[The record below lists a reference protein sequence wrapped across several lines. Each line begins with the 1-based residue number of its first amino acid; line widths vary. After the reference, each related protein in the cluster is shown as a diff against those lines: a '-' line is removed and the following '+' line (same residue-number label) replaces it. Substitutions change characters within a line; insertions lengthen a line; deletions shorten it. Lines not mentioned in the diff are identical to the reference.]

1 MATLTPE
8 EQQAWRTLVMLSHA
22 VEEALDRQSRDAGG
36 IPHPYYK
43 LLVFLY
49 EAPRRTLTMTEL
61 GAVLRHSPS
70 RLTHAAKS
78 LERSGWVERRRS
90 AEDRRV
96 QFIELTDAGADIVRA
111 VTPGQVTLVR
121 RPALEALE
129 PGDVAALDRI
139 GSAIIG
145 ALSPP

>member
-8 EQQAWRTLVMLSHA
+8 EQGAWRTLVMLSHV
-22 VEEALDRQSRDAGG
+22 VEEALDRQSRSAAG
-36 IPHPYYK
+36 IPHAYYK
-43 LLVFLY
+43 LLVFLH

-61 GAVLRHSPS
+61 GTVLRHSPS

-78 LERSGWVERRRS
+78 LERSGWVTRRRS

-96 QFIELTDAGADIVRA
+96 QFIELTEAGAEVVRA
-111 VTPGQVTLVR
+111 VTPGQVALVR

-139 GSAIIG
+139 GTAIIG